1 VTALDID
8 RIRAAFPGRRID
20 YYASV
25 DSTMRAAVGLEA
37 GSVVLAE
44 EQTAGQGRLG
54 RTWHSEAGA
63 GIYCSMA
70 LRPMPALTLA
80 LGLAAQSAILEAT
93 GLMCDIRWPNDLL
106 LGGKK
111 VAGILVH
118 GADGVG
124 ICGIGINVGHT
135 EFPAELEGVATSL
148 RIELNKKAG
157 GPANDAGTPARPTWG
172 RMPSCAAIA
181 NRRAGRLTIGPQVAC
196 RPTCPTSLPSS
207 TEIVVSLLKAIDRF
221 ASLGK
226 DEVLRLFTQSSSY
239 ACGRRVRVEQPNG
252 AIEGTTA
259 GLDPSGFLIV
269 RKDDGTDTLVLA
281 GGVRAAGS

>member
-1 VTALDID
+1 VTGLDID

-20 YYASV
+20 YHASI
-25 DSTMRAAVGLEA
+25 DSTMRAAVGLET

-54 RTWHSEAGA
+54 RAWHSEAGA
-63 GIYCSMA
+63 GIYCSIA
-70 LRPMPALTLA
+70 LRPAPALTLA

-93 GLMCDIRWPNDLL
+93 GLTCDIRWPNDLL

-111 VAGILVH
+111 VAGILVQA
-118 GADGVG
+118 ADGKAIG
-124 ICGIGINVGHT
+124 GIGINVNQIA
-135 EFPAELEGVATSL
+135 FPPQLAPEATSL
-148 RIELNKKAG
+148 RLQWG
-157 GPANDAGTPARPTWG
+157 GPPG
-172 RMPSCAAIA
+172 
-181 NRRAGRLTIGPQVAC
+181 
-196 RPTCPTSLPSS
+196 LPSS
-207 TEIVVSLLKAIDRF
+207 TEIVLVLLAAIDSF
-221 ASLGK
+221 VELDK
-226 DEVLRLFTQSSSY
+226 DAVLRLFAQSSSY
-239 ACGRRVRVEQPNG
+239 ARGRRVTVEQPDG